1 MGIFGFVLDFF
12 DSSSESYESQYFV
25 YHNELRAYSIP
36 AILVFVRSAMLLILF
51 ESNPFLEIRHDS
63 HYSSKKT
70 RLKRVEDPITHPNTD
85 YKEMVRYTQNKKE

>member
-1 MGIFGFVLDFF
+1 
-12 DSSSESYESQYFV
+12 
-25 YHNELRAYSIP
+25 
-36 AILVFVRSAMLLILF
+36 MLLILF